1 VNAKPVQITV
11 SGAHPEA
18 RNIGRKARFIRAR
31 FNNKMEL
38 SMRKLLLP
46 LAASVVLLSSAAFA
60 QTSDTKAP
68 STTGPAAQSGDNMS
82 KGDMSK
88 DKTSKTKV
96 VKKKSKKSDDKMDK
110 M

>member
-1 VNAKPVQITV
+1 MERGLSSPVQNKK
-11 SGAHPEA
+11 GA
-18 RNIGRKARFIRAR
+18 
-31 FNNKMEL
+31 

-68 STTGPAAQSGDNMS
+68 ATTGPAAQSGDNMS

-88 DKTSKTKV
+88 DKMSKTKTA
-96 VKKKSKKSDDKMDK
+96 KKKSKKTEDKM
-110 M
+110 